1 MVIIAGMLVLF
12 AVSIALAVI
21 FPYQDLNEQTS
32 IAQAAGAG
40 SNIRANG
47 KPAAAVA
54 LDDRAALNSDVV
66 ATADYA
72 EANIETHGQ
81 KAELEGD
88 LIIMKK
94 GQLDDPEGV
103 QNIAVVEPSESKT
116 DTLIPG
122 AKVSNEED
130 AEPSETV
137 GLFTHQ
143 EGKGPADESPKAE
156 PEDTEDEQE
165 ETSCTSL
172 LQQADID
179 ENKMISTSEYL
190 SFLHSIH
197 SSNILSL
204 ENLSDEYAGLSFGLR
219 LNFLHQQCKCPPA
232 LPECCED
239 EKVVYVGDESAAA
252 EFCRTTIE
260 VGLDGKA
267 RR

>member
-1 MVIIAGMLVLF
+1 MLVLF
-12 AVSIALAVI
+12 AVSIALAVM
-21 FPYQDLNEQTS
+21 FPYQGLPPKSDEIATVAVETQRTEVVELGGGGATLQSDAIKMDYDGAHSKSAGNPNDEIIVMKTGQIITEEKVGTS
-32 IAQAAGAG
+32 SGEP
-40 SNIRANG
+40 R
-47 KPAAAVA
+47 
-54 LDDRAALNSDVV
+54 D
-66 ATADYA
+66 
-72 EANIETHGQ
+72 ETHVLLSH
-81 KAELEGD
+81 KE
-88 LIIMKK
+88 
-94 GQLDDPEGV
+94 
-103 QNIAVVEPSESKT
+103 
-116 DTLIPG
+116 
-122 AKVSNEED
+122 
-130 AEPSETV
+130 
-137 GLFTHQ
+137 
-143 EGKGPADESPKAE
+143 PADESPQAELETHVLFAHQEGKEPADKSPKAKPDDSE
-156 PEDTEDEQE
+156 GEQE

-190 SFLHSIH
+190 SFLHLMH
-197 SSNILSL
+197 NSNILSI